1 MVLLNSYRIFMQNNT
16 THNLISQLTTESK
29 SLWRI
34 ENYYIDDC
42 VSKQDDESLKLWK
55 ALKTQKKKNIE
66 KLEVLIKKN
75 M

>member
-1 MVLLNSYRIFMQNNT
+1 MQSNT
-16 THNLISQLTTESK
+16 LHNLISQLATESK

-34 ENYYIDDC
+34 ENYYLDDC
-42 VSKQDDESLKLWK
+42 VSKRDDEAMKLWK

-66 KLEVLIKKN
+66 KLEALIKKN